1 MFSKL
6 VARNVFKSMRDYAV
20 YFMTLAFGV
29 CIFYVFN
36 SLDAQQT
43 MMEITSSME
52 SSMVVMSVLVEVVSV
67 FVSIILAVLVL
78 YANKFMIKRRK
89 KELGIY
95 MTLGMPQSRISG
107 L

>member
-29 CIFYVFN
+29 HLLYVFN

-52 SSMVVMSVLVEVVSV
+52 SAMVVMSVLVEVVSV
-67 FVSIILAVLVL
+67 FVSIILAFLVL
-78 YANKFMIKRRK
+78 YANKFTIKRRRRRAGH
-89 KELGIY
+89 LY
-95 MTLGMPQSRISG
+95 DP
-107 L
+107 